1 MSGKMKKKSLFN
13 TLRTKLQKQL
23 KTELRAVFLTSDKKT
38 FLNQNQALAH
48 EEVLDKQKEEDRRRE
63 MMKEKIAE
71 IVCQIIE
78 EKQWGLFFKNEP
90 IQALPIQDDTKLYKI
105 NEVKRDELIDA
116 ITGEIEERVAE
127 WQDQQIPKQTDNK
140 LSNGSKTISDDTK
153 E

>member
-105 NEVKRDELIDA
+105 NEVKRDELVDA

>member
-1 MSGKMKKKSLFN
+1 MKKKSLFN

-105 NEVKRDELIDA
+105 NEVKRDELVDA